1 LPTPEPDSPKELRTF
16 LGMIGWCRLW
26 IPNYGL
32 YVKPLYNALRE
43 SKDLYL
49 TWTPEC
55 QKSFK
60 ELKKALMIAP
70 ALGLPNLTKAFELFV
85 HERQHLA
92 LGVLA
97 QHLESWK

>member
-1 LPTPEPDSPKELRTF
+1 
-16 LGMIGWCRLW
+16 
-26 IPNYGL
+26 
-32 YVKPLYNALRE
+32 VKPLYEALRQ

-49 TWTPEC
+49 TWTPKC

-60 ELKKALMIAP
+60 ELKKALMMAL
-70 ALGLPNLTKAFELFV
+70 ALGLPDLTKPFELFV

-97 QHLESWK
+97 QRLGSWK

>member
-1 LPTPEPDSPKELRTF
+1 
-16 LGMIGWCRLW
+16 M
-26 IPNYGL
+26 
-32 YVKPLYNALRE
+32 KPLYEALRE

-55 QKSFK
+55 QKSFR
-60 ELKKALMIAP
+60 ELKKSLMMAP
-70 ALGLPNLTKAFELFV
+70 ALGLPDLTKPLELFV

-97 QHLESWK
+97 KRLGSWKRPVGYLSKQLYMLRKWDVYTLWQQRYC